1 MRQPV
6 AATTLFVALPG
17 SGVPGSAGPRS
28 PQEGETHV
36 SKAKC
41 LVSL

>member
-17 SGVPGSAGPRS
+17 SGVPGVQGPKA
-28 PQEGETHV
+28 PWEGETHV
-36 SKAKC
+36 SKAK
-41 LVSL
+41 SL